1 MTEPTRHQAQKILIY
16 DRRETGKKV
25 FAYEEDEHFLVHGF
39 YHFKHFPCDSPVR
52 FMLHSPA
59 NHAFISL
66 HTNNRVSY
74 FRPKCLKETIW
85 RKLPF
90 LGLTATKILGW
101 MVGWGPG
108 PIFTLLDNKLR
119 HLDTADNA
127 LDIRLCEAAE
137 HSWELVTVGFGN
149 VCVWSVLLMRCRV
162 KLQEGLQQ
170 RAFTHMALAPPQKN
184 RPHRAFVACGTDVT
198 VINLDDGI
206 VLDHQE
212 RLCLSEITAMLFCTQ
227 LDSLILAFRDCTIT
241 VWGLDWVPRVTFL
254 GHDGVVNSLFYCS
267 KSNLLISCSADC
279 TMRSWDV
286 KNNLAIDCFH
296 TEQNHP
302 PLCLGGIENK
312 HPFFSFSDKG
322 VDLWFLTAWYTLHT
336 KVKGDEDIALKQILV
351 SHLPPCYPTRV
362 TCVSEDDHI
371 YLVSAGKAEILTS
384 FKAGKRVLCA
394 AYCLQKELLIVLTKG
409 GTLLQVNPLA
419 NPATLIQEW
428 EGRGQALWSISD
440 SVSKKDLHNLP
451 DPGPACCMV
460 IYSSLG
466 DPEKALERWKSL
478 QSGRGS
484 SQKDSKHIDHFKN
497 RFWIIIGQSGGCV
510 SVLTMDDGTVLYRTP
525 AHNGKDVTAVKAYPK
540 YNYLL
545 SSGADFTVMVWKVH
559 PDAAACLTPW
569 QTVICYEPQ
578 VYLAA
583 LELQVA
589 LAFREPTGNSYSLQ
603 LYHVENLKRAECQ
616 QTNAHI
622 DSLTGVCAIPEIK
635 AFASCSLDK
644 TVRIWN
650 EKNKLI
656 WVQQLVA
663 VPQCMEY
670 SGNGELFLGMNGDLY
685 RLEFAHFLPKKY
697 QRTLRCY
704 CFENVLPEL
713 PIPEVEETPVK
724 ADMPTNE
731 AERLKEAINNNE
743 VMNIYLEEDQVSI

>member
-1 MTEPTRHQAQKILIY
+1 MTEPTRHQSQKFHIY
-16 DRRETGKKV
+16 DKRQTGNKV

-52 FMLHSPA
+52 FMIHSPA
-59 NHAFISL
+59 IHAFISL
-66 HTNNRVSY
+66 HADNKVSL
-74 FRPKCLKETIW
+74 FRPKCYRETIW
-85 RKLPF
+85 RRMPF
-90 LGLTATKILGW
+90 LGLTPTKVLGW
-101 MVGWGPG
+101 IIGWGPG
-108 PIFTLLDNKLR
+108 PIFTLLDNELR

-162 KLQEGLQQ
+162 KIQEGLQQ
-170 RAFTHMALAPPQKN
+170 RAFTHMALAPPQKK
-184 RPHRAFVACGTDVT
+184 RPHRAFVACGMEVT
-198 VINLDDGI
+198 VINLDDGV

-212 RLCLSEITAMLFCTQ
+212 ELCPSEITAMLFCTQ
-227 LDSLILAFRDCTIT
+227 LDCLITGFQDYAIT
-241 VWGLDWVPRVTFL
+241 VWGLDWVPRVTFF
-254 GHDGVVNSLFYCS
+254 GHDGVVNSLYYCS
-267 KSNLLISCSADC
+267 KTNLLVSCSADC
-279 TMRSWDV
+279 TIRSWDV
-286 KNNLAIDCFH
+286 KKNLAIDCFH
-296 TEQNHP
+296 TDQNNP
-302 PLCLGGIENK
+302 PLCLVGKKNE

-322 VDLWFLTAWYTLHT
+322 VDLWFVTAWYTLHT
-336 KVKGDEDIALKQILV
+336 KIKGDEDIALKQIVV

-371 YLVSAGKAEILTS
+371 YLVSAGTEEMLTS
-384 FKAGKRVLCA
+384 FKAGKTVLCA
-394 AYCLQKELLIVLTKG
+394 AYCLQKELLFVLTQG
-409 GTLLQVNPLA
+409 GTLLQVNSLA

-428 EGRGQALWSISD
+428 EGRGRGPWPISD
-440 SVSKKDLHNLP
+440 TLSKKDVQNLP
-451 DPGPACCMV
+451 EPGPACCMV
-460 IYSSLG
+460 TYSYLG
-466 DPEKALERWKSL
+466 DPKKALEKWKSL
-478 QSGRGS
+478 KNGRGS
-484 SQKDSKHIDHFKN
+484 SQRDSKHIDHFKN
-497 RFWIIIGQSGGCV
+497 KFWVIIGQSGGCV
-510 SVLTMDDGTVLYRTP
+510 SVLAMDDGTLLYRTP
-525 AHNGKDVTAVKAYPK
+525 AHKGKDVTAVKVYSK

-545 SSGADFTVMVWKVH
+545 SSGEDFTVVVWRIH
-559 PDAAACLTPW
+559 PDAATCLSHW

-589 LAFREPTGNSYSLQ
+589 LAFQEPNSKSYSLQ

-616 QTNAHI
+616 QKNAHI

-663 VPQCMEY
+663 APQCMEY

-685 RLEFAHFLPKKY
+685 RLEFAQFLPKKY
-697 QRTLRCY
+697 QRMVQLLAAYYLPEFKNCTQESFIITMPDFFFQLRCY
-704 CFENVLPEL
+704 YFENVLSEL
-713 PIPEVEETPVK
+713 PTSEVEKTRDK
-724 ADMPTNE
+724 AE
-731 AERLKEAINNNE
+731 
-743 VMNIYLEEDQVSI
+743 